1 MLEAAEAREA
11 ARCSVSCLAMLS
23 VIVLTIDWPNEA
35 MTSRRLAVPSIIM
48 LYSASETEL
57 LKLLSVSVATR
68 RPSPKSLVLFSFSY
82 FFSPPFRPLAKVP
95 SSFSRVISIR

>member
-1 MLEAAEAREA
+1 MTDASPDASL
-11 ARCSVSCLAMLS
+11 SVICLAMLS

-35 MTSRRLAVPSIIM
+35 MTSRRLAVPSTIM

-68 RPSPKSLVLFSFSY
+68 SPSLKSVALLSW
-82 FFSPPFRPLAKVP
+82 A
-95 SSFSRVISIR
+95 